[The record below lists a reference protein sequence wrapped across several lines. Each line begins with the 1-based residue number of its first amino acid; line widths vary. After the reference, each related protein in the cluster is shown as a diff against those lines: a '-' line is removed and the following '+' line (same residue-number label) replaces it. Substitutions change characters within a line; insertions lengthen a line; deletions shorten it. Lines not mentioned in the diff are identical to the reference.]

1 MFIPFGLT
9 LVFIFVGLL
18 LSLILAWASWR
29 HRTPKVI
36 VEDEMPEEMKEFG
49 PAETNRWIAGLR
61 IFLILLI
68 LTVIGFH
75 FYWVFRADDNK
86 AFAQAKL
93 LDRRNIRLAESG
105 LKGWVLDRTG
115 DLNRAL
121 IRYKYDGKIVT
132 REYPLGE
139 AAVHLTG
146 FSDALLGGMEAS
158 YRDWLT
164 DPASTYN
171 LLASPTP
178 VGQDLKTSIDSE
190 LQKEAYRLLQQT
202 GKQSGAVV
210 LLLPNNEVLA
220 MASFPSFNPQDA
232 NDENKWRKLT
242 DQAEDPLGQHFSP
255 LVNRALGTLVTGGA
269 AFYYHPGSTFKAFV
283 AAVAIDAGI
292 TNKIFTCT
300 EAGFRPP
307 GASMAINDFDNHVHG
322 SIGLVDAFRLSCNQ
336 YFAQLGLELGKERLA
351 AYARKMQFAI
361 APVET
366 VERAEDLWYAPS
378 ARMNRFNYVFAPPI
392 MKMNLTAKA
401 TAHQVA
407 LQSYGQGE
415 GDLTL
420 MGMALISAMAAS
432 ADGAFVAPT
441 FETGTERKIISQFIS
456 AQSAQRL
463 REMMRAVVD
472 NGTASGAFAPLAGRV
487 TAGGKT
493 GTADQPISVV
503 DYVDKQGKTHYRGDQ
518 WTNSWFIGFA
528 PAENPRIAFAV
539 VVENGGEGSK
549 AAAPIAA
556 KLIEK
561 AITLGYVQ
569 GAAQAPAAQQPTRT
583 QPQSRPQPQRPPQ

>member
-1 MFIPFGLT
+1 MFIPFLLT
-9 LVFIFVGLL
+9 LIFISVGLA
-18 LSLILAWASWR
+18 LSVILTWASWR
-29 HRTPKVI
+29 HRNPKVI
-36 VEDEMPEEMKEFG
+36 VEEELPEEMKEFG
-49 PAETNRWIAGLR
+49 PAETNRWIVGLR
-61 IFLILLI
+61 VFLILLI
-68 LTVIGFH
+68 LTVVAFH
-75 FYWVFRADDNK
+75 FYWVFRADNNK
-86 AFAQAKL
+86 VFTQAKM

-121 IRYKYDGKIVT
+121 VRYKYDGKLVV

-146 FSDALLGGMEAS
+146 YSDALLAGVEAA

-171 LLASPTP
+171 LLASPIP

-190 LQKEAYRLLQQT
+190 LQKEAYALLKQT

-220 MASFPSFNPQDA
+220 MASFPSFNPQVV
-232 NDENKWRKLT
+232 NNENEWRKMT
-242 DQAEDPLGQHFSP
+242 DLAEDPLGQHFSP
-255 LVNRALGTLVTGGA
+255 LVNRALGTLVTGGP

-283 AAVAIDAGI
+283 AAVAIDSGV
-292 TNKIFTCT
+292 TNKIFSCT
-300 EAGFRPP
+300 AAGFRPP
-307 GASMAINDFDNHVHG
+307 GASDSINDFDNHVHG
-322 SIGLVDAFRLSCNQ
+322 NIGLLDAFRLSCNQ
-336 YFAQLGLELGKERLA
+336 YFAQLGLELGKERIA
-351 AYARKMQFAI
+351 AYARKMQFAT
-361 APVET
+361 APLET
-366 VERAEDLWYAPS
+366 VERADELWFAPNAS
-378 ARMNRFNYVFAPPI
+378 LTRFNYIFAPPI
-392 MKMNLTAKA
+392 NKMDLSAKA

-415 GDLTL
+415 GDLTV
-420 MGMALISAMAAS
+420 MSMALIAAIAGS
-432 ADGAFVAPT
+432 SDGAFVAPT
-441 FETGTERKIISQFIS
+441 FEAEKERKIISQFIS
-456 AQSAQRL
+456 AQSAAKL
-463 REMMRAVVD
+463 RELMRSVVD
-472 NGTASGAFAPLAGRV
+472 SGTASGAFAPLAGRV

-528 PAENPRIAFAV
+528 PADNPVIAYAV

-549 AAAPIAA
+549 AAAPIAV

-561 AITLGYVQ
+561 AIALGYIKGV
-569 GAAQAPAAQQPTRT
+569 APPPGGQQPTRPQTPPQT
-583 QPQSRPQPQRPPQ
+583 QRPQ